1 MKKTS
6 VLVFVLFLGISLN
19 GFSQT
24 GKPQTAK
31 PVTTTPAQ
39 EITKD
44 FFAGKWEV
52 SIVGTPNGDAKFVTE
67 LTRKEGKLTGELK
80 DSSGKIEKA
89 IPLTKVEEENAKI
102 TFYFTTADGYDV
114 SIVLAKVDESNLKGS
129 TLDQFATTA
138 VRVKN

>member
-1 MKKTS
+1 M
-6 VLVFVLFLGISLN
+6 FVLGISLN

-24 GKPQTAK
+24 AKPQTA
-31 PVTTTPAQ
+31 PVAKDNTT
-39 EITKD
+39 D

-52 SIVGTPNGDAKFVTE
+52 LIVGTPNGDAKLVTE

-80 DSSGKIEKA
+80 DATGKSDKSM
-89 IPLTKVEEENAKI
+89 PLTKVEEVADKL
-102 TFYFTTADGYDV
+102 TLYFTTPDGYDV
-114 SIVLAKVDESNLKGS
+114 SIVLAKVDDINLKGS